1 VKHLK
6 PVLAVLVT
14 LFVVGCSSDAGLFGQ
29 KGTTRPVDV
38 TQLPSMR
45 VVGLDIK
52 VPRSL
57 VVSEADSYKPAA
69 DIVWRGDP
77 FGDRY
82 AQVKA
87 IFEEG
92 IGRGVRSLQG
102 NLPVVVHIEVRKFH
116 ALTERTRYSVGGT
129 HAIDFLLSVTN
140 GRTGE
145 VIIPPYLVSTRLKG
159 YGGDKALAAERIGLT
174 QKVRITAHLAGLIRQ
189 ELTGIPAQPAPE
201 PELVY

>member
-1 VKHLK
+1 MKLLK
-6 PVLAVLVT
+6 PVLAVLVA
-14 LFVVGCSSDAGLFGQ
+14 LFLVGCSPEAGPLGQ
-29 KGTTRPVDV
+29 KGTARPVDV
-38 TQLPSMR
+38 TRLPSMR
-45 VVGLDIK
+45 VVGLDIT

-57 VVSEADSYKPAA
+57 VVSEADSYKPVA

-77 FGDRY
+77 YGDRY
-82 AQVKA
+82 EQVKA

-102 NLPVVVHIEVRKFH
+102 NLPVVVHVEVRKFH
-116 ALTERTRYSVGGT
+116 ALTERTRYSIGGT
-129 HAIDFLLSVTN
+129 HAIDFILSVTN

-159 YGGDKALAAERIGLT
+159 YGGAKALAAERIGLT
-174 QKVRITAHLAGLIRQ
+174 QKVRITTHLAGLIRQ
-189 ELTGIPAQPAPE
+189 ELTGIPARPAPE